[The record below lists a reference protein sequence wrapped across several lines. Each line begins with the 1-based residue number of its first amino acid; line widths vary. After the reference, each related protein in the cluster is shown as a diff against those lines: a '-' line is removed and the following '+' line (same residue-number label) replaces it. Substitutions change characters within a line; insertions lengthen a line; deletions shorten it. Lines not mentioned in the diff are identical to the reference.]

1 MCQTC
6 VVHVSCMF
14 SVHVPDMFETCAV
27 HVVEYTVLTLECSGE
42 VWTLIIFP
50 PLLLA
55 PLVVPALAAD
65 CIECRGGG

>member
-1 MCQTC
+1 MYMCQTC

-14 SVHVPDMFETCAV
+14 QSCLKPVLYMCLNI
-27 HVVEYTVLTLECSGE
+27 LTLECNGE

-55 PLVVPALAAD
+55 PLVVLALPAD